1 MTMKRYYI
9 ESLHEICEDDY
20 QEGQGENVNNFELNS
35 IIKAETPKE
44 AIKNYFDKVLFYN
57 YNEEY
62 LDTENEEEGVYNYS
76 TLVDKENAEASEEE
90 KDLWRN
96 GDYILYSNNI
106 SLSISEL
113 VKITKL

>member
-9 ESLHEICEDDY
+9 ETFHLVYKDNY
-20 QEGQGENVNNFELNS
+20 QEGEGENVNNFELNS
-35 IIKAETPKE
+35 IIEAETPKE
-44 AIKNYFDKVLFYN
+44 AIKKYFDEVLY
-57 YNEEY
+57 YSYDEEY
-62 LDTENEEEGVYNYS
+62 LDTDNEEEGYFYYS
-76 TLVDKENAEASEEE
+76 TLVDKENAEASEQE